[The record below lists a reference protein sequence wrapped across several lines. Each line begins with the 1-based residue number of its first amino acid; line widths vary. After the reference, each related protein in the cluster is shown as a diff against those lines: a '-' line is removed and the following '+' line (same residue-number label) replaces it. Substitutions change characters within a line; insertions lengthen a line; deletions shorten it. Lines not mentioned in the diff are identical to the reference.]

1 MLFICGVYSAIKVK
15 GGEYKIGK
23 MLPIQS
29 RKQGRHVD
37 KQIDNLNIY
46 IF

>member
-29 RKQGRHVD
+29 GKQGRRVD
-37 KQIDNLNIY
+37 KQIDNLK
-46 IF
+46 FFF